1 MKKNHI
7 IGLLVLVIVVLGA
20 LLLSESDSEEL
31 QGRIVSRGIVDV
43 EYELN
48 PASPS
53 GAHTVSAS
61 DEVFILD
68 FSVDSET
75 MVESGSIMG
84 FSINA
89 ASANISEEAE
99 GMLASIKSLGEVVG
113 EGYVTVNSSS
123 QAVVAIVAS
132 QDLVTDAFK
141 TSTYTLVLDTGMLL
155 DEAGGVDDP
164 VVFTFKT
171 RDGEEVVGN
180 TLQY

>member
-89 ASANISEEAE
+89 ASAMENI
-99 GMLASIKSLGEVVG
+99 VVYNLNG
-113 EGYVTVNSSS
+113 
-123 QAVVAIVAS
+123 QAVINRVLSSTTESIDLSLQATGVYIVKVS
-132 QDLVTDAFK
+132 I
-141 TSTYTLVLDTGMLL
+141 
-155 DEAGGVDDP
+155 EGVKKS
-164 VVFTFKT
+164 FRIIK
-171 RDGEEVVGN
+171 
-180 TLQY
+180 